1 LKQARFR
8 ERSMDPKAGER
19 DGAVFCG
26 LTFELSC
33 PRRRA
38 L

>member
-1 LKQARFR
+1 MMNQERGHGAEARLR
-8 ERSMDPKAGER
+8 
-19 DGAVFCG
+19 G

-38 L
+38 V